1 VLCLALQ
8 LPFASL
14 LVQHLVMLSLA
25 LLCLFFSFSSLAL
38 SSFFLCRASFLS
50 ACGVC
55 VLSAC
60 GVCVRGVCVCE
71 PPGLVCLCER
81 MRESSGNVRGESS
94 GNVRGESSGN
104 VRADAK
110 RLQGKGDRSYVV
122 SLQVLSRETTRSR
135 RYKLNTPLSDTPNS
149 PNPQDIAN
157 HK

>member
-1 VLCLALQ
+1 
-8 LPFASL
+8 
-14 LVQHLVMLSLA
+14 M
-25 LLCLFFSFSSLAL
+25 
-38 SSFFLCRASFLS
+38 
-50 ACGVC
+50 C

-94 GNVRGESSGN
+94 GNVR
-104 VRADAK
+104 ADAK

-122 SLQVLSRETTRSR
+122 SLQVLSRETTRYR

-149 PNPQDIAN
+149 PNPQDIAY